1 MNLCAVALV
10 LLLDSSA
17 SIDESQW
24 RMQLDGTADALADPR
39 VARIVERGPGLALA
53 AIAFDTGTATLLPWR
68 RARDAAGLREAAE
81 SLRGAER
88 TLRGGTSLAR
98 ALDAAREALA
108 EAPCAA
114 EMEVIDLSTDGEAPM
129 AETESARDAA
139 TAAGIRINAIGV
151 AGHEQEDAAG
161 WLRAHAVTP
170 GGFAMAATWR
180 GYAEA
185 MVRKL
190 VLEVASR

>member
-17 SIDESQW
+17 SIAEAEW
-24 RMQLDGTADALADPR
+24 RLQLEGTADALADPR
-39 VARIVERGPGLALA
+39 VARIVERGPGLAVT

-68 RARDAAGLREAAE
+68 RASDAAGLRAAAA
-81 SLRGAER
+81 SLRDAER
-88 TLRGGTSLAR
+88 TLRGGTSLAA

-108 EAPCAA
+108 DAPCAA

-129 AETESARDAA
+129 GETESARDAA
-139 TAAGIRINAIGV
+139 IAAGIRINAIGV
-151 AGHEQEDAAG
+151 AGHEQEDPAG

-170 GGFAMAATWR
+170 GGFAIAASW
-180 GYAEA
+180 GSYAEA